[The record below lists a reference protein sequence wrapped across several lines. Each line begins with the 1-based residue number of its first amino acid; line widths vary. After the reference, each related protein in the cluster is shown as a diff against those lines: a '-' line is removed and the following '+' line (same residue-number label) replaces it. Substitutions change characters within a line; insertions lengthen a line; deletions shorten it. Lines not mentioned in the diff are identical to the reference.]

1 MRNKREPSESLVV
14 FLFLFFFFEA
24 IRESPPRT
32 FARVSL
38 VRTGSPEMITSR
50 ATESGKMGIS
60 AEHIASQHRIGL
72 DWQGGRGEWVLS
84 SPHSGGRECVYQ
96 TCSAGQVLPKR
107 IMLIFPP
114 VWTEKGQERPRVT
127 PTTSPAPTTLSWA
140 VHPPSLTRDC
150 LSELRPLP
158 LWRVWALGPQG
169 GPAGWRRWAPGR
181 WKSLW

>member
-1 MRNKREPSESLVV
+1 
-14 FLFLFFFFEA
+14 
-24 IRESPPRT
+24 
-32 FARVSL
+32 
-38 VRTGSPEMITSR
+38 
-50 ATESGKMGIS
+50 MGIS
-60 AEHIASQHRIGL
+60 AEHVASQHRIGL

-140 VHPPSLTRDC
+140 VRPPSLTRDC
-150 LSELRPLP
+150 FSELRPLP